1 MNTSNEIIPID
12 ILKNSICRAVISVTA
27 LLLLFLKE
35 LHFHVCIRN
44 FVQYIIVML
53 FTFCVLPPF
62 YHLYEYFFLVY
73 FLLAVCMYLYG
84 LLSPLYSISLLG
96 LVTVCGSI
104 DPVPGRS
111 LKFHLILHLK
121 AKKDRRKKPSE
132 LRNDGGYQKC

>member
-1 MNTSNEIIPID
+1 M
-12 ILKNSICRAVISVTA
+12 TA

-53 FTFCVLPPF
+53 FTFCVLTPI
-62 YHLYEYFFLVY
+62 YHLYEYLFLVY
-73 FLLAVCMYLYG
+73 SILAVCMYLYG
-84 LLSPLYSISLLG
+84 LLSPLYSISSLCLA
-96 LVTVCGSI
+96 TVCGSI